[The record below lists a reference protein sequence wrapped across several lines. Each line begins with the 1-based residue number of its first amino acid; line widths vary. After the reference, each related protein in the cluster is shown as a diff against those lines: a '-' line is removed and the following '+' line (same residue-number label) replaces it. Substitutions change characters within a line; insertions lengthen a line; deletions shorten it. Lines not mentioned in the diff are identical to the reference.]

1 MNLARVRPTRVYRF
15 YRGGALIDRLRG
27 EPERDG
33 ERPEDWVGSVV
44 PANNPGRDEPEAGL
58 TRLEDGPLLRDAIRQ
73 RAAYWGT
80 PDLLVKLLD
89 PVERLPVH
97 AHPDREFA
105 RLHLGSDY
113 GKTEAW
119 IVIATREAEVDVW
132 LGLTEDV
139 ETERYR
145 DWVERQ
151 DTERLLGSLH
161 HLVVH
166 PGDVVFVPAGIPHA
180 IGGGALIVELQEP
193 TDFSIVCEWK
203 GFPIDPENTHLGLGW
218 DRAVAALRLDAY
230 EPELGLPDAA
240 RAFFRVDDRA
250 EPAGRFAV
258 LLVLEGAGELDGQPA
273 RAGDAFVIPAAADG
287 FDVRGDLRVLRC
299 MGGTS

>member
-33 ERPEDWVGSVV
+33 DHPEDWLGSVV

-58 TRLEDGPLLRDAIRQ
+58 TRLDDGSLLRDSIRQ
-73 RAAYWGT
+73 RPAHWGT

-105 RLHLGSDY
+105 RTHLGSEY

-119 IVIATREAEVDVW
+119 IIVTTRDADVDVW

-139 ETERYR
+139 EPARYR

-151 DTERLLGSLH
+151 DAETLLGSLH
-161 HLVVH
+161 HLAVH
-166 PGDVVFVPAGIPHA
+166 RGDVVFVPAGIPHA

-203 GFPIDPENTHLGLGW
+203 GFPIEPENAHLGLGW
-218 DRAVAALRLDAY
+218 ELAIEALRLEAY
-230 EPELGLPDAA
+230 EPALGLPEAA
-240 RAFFRVDDRA
+240 RTFFHADDRA

-258 LLVLEGAGELDGQPA
+258 LLVLEGTGELDGQPA
-273 RAGDAFVIPAAADG
+273 RAGDAFVIPAAADA
-287 FDVRGDLRVLRC
+287 FDIRGDLRVLRC